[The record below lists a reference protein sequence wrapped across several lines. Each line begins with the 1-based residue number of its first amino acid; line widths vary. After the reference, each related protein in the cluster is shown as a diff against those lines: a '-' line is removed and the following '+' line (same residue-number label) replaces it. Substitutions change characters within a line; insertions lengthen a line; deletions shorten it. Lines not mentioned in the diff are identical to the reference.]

1 MSTTAPRLVC
11 VRVCESVGACMFVCM
26 CVSLCV
32 FQCVCWCM
40 NVYVCVCVCVCY
52 CMNGCTLMCTG
63 TNIMQLSALLVP
75 SLSCNERLHFGSIGA
90 LEISY
95 YVAIVASH

>member
-1 MSTTAPRLVC
+1 MC
-11 VRVCESVGACMFVCM
+11 V
-26 CVSLCV
+26 CVSLLVHVCLCVYVCV
-32 FQCVCWCM
+32 FVCVSVCVLVHECLC
-40 NVYVCVCVCVCY
+40 VCVCVCVCY